1 MKKKRFL
8 KLVMSYGIQRDKAA
22 RMAARVGEFGSYEA
36 LFLSLRPSLA
46 FWQMGATARRVGRT
60 IRQAARAFG
69 DMFAAMGTAL
79 AACFSP
85 ALRGYVDDAKEREQK
100 QADFSAAGKVF
111 LPSTHEII
119 AGAQP
124 EAESTGGAL
133 VGKDTEP
140 ELQQAAGRRKA
151 GLNMAKMSMRV
162 ILKSGAEF
170 TVKCDK
176 FTLERN
182 GLEQVT
188 GYNISG
194 ITENKPVY
202 LDFDEVAAIV
212 RVLSDE
218 ADAPPEDGGN
228 EE

>member
-124 EAESTGGAL
+124 EEENTAARWWVKTPDPNYSKPQAE
-133 VGKDTEP
+133 
-140 ELQQAAGRRKA
+140 
-151 GLNMAKMSMRV
+151 
-162 ILKSGAEF
+162 
-170 TVKCDK
+170 
-176 FTLERN
+176 ERQ
-182 GLEQVT
+182 G
-188 GYNISG
+188 
-194 ITENKPVY
+194 
-202 LDFDEVAAIV
+202 
-212 RVLSDE
+212 
-218 ADAPPEDGGN
+218 
-228 EE
+228 

>member
-36 LFLSLRPSLA
+36 LFLYLRPSLA
-46 FWQMGATARRVGRT
+46 FWQMGAAARRAGRT

-85 ALRGYVDDAKEREQK
+85 ALRGYVEGTKEREQK
-100 QADFSAAGKVF
+100 QADFSAAGNMF

-124 EAESTGGAL
+124 EEENT
-133 VGKDTEP
+133 
-140 ELQQAAGRRKA
+140 AARWWVTRITASRRQKKGRVKHGENVYACDFEERR
-151 GLNMAKMSMRV
+151 GIYGEMR
-162 ILKSGAEF
+162 
-170 TVKCDK
+170 
-176 FTLERN
+176 
-182 GLEQVT
+182 
-188 GYNISG
+188 
-194 ITENKPVY
+194 
-202 LDFDEVAAIV
+202 
-212 RVLSDE
+212 
-218 ADAPPEDGGN
+218 
-228 EE
+228 

>member
-46 FWQMGATARRVGRT
+46 FWQMGAAARRAGRT

-69 DMFAAMGTAL
+69 DMFATMGTVL

-85 ALRGYVDDAKEREQK
+85 ALRGYVEGMKEREQK
-100 QADFSAAGKVF
+100 QADFSAAGNMF

-124 EAESTGGAL
+124 EEENTAARWWVKTPNPNY
-133 VGKDTEP
+133 GKP
-140 ELQQAAGRRKA
+140 QA
-151 GLNMAKMSMRV
+151 
-162 ILKSGAEF
+162 
-170 TVKCDK
+170 
-176 FTLERN
+176 
-182 GLEQVT
+182 
-188 GYNISG
+188 
-194 ITENKPVY
+194 
-202 LDFDEVAAIV
+202 
-212 RVLSDE
+212 
-218 ADAPPEDGGN
+218 
-228 EE
+228 